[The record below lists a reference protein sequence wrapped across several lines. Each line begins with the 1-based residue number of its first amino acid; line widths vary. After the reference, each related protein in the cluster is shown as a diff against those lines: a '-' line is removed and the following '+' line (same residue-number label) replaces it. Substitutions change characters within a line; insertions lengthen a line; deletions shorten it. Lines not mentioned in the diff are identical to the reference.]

1 MPDITR
7 TPLMGRADRLNAMAE
22 KLGEGQQDPAQVL
35 GRIPADSPL
44 LKEGPQ
50 GPSGVRWTGPSG
62 NIDLEEGPPP
72 WELEDKH
79 FADSDAR
86 RYVDVPDNWTLYWI
100 NPKLLESSGWRYWKP
115 VTMGHP
121 GVKVKVDQML
131 APDGNI
137 RRGGERGDILAWM
150 YTSWVDSLRAKH
162 RETTQRQTQIAV
174 DKAATIKEEFN
185 RGAYSPYVHLDSINY
200 THQPPSRVPK
210 D

>member
-1 MPDITR
+1 MADLTR

-22 KLGEGQQDPAQVL
+22 KQGERIVGT
-35 GRIPADSPL
+35 IPADSPL

-50 GPSGVRWTGPSG
+50 GTATQWSGPSG
-62 NIDLEEGPPP
+62 NIDLNEGPPP
-72 WELEDKH
+72 WELEDKA

-100 NPKLLESSGWRYWKP
+100 NPRMLESSGWRYWKP
-115 VTMGHP
+115 VTAGTP
-121 GVKVKVDQML
+121 GVKVKVEQML

-150 YTSWVDSLRAKH
+150 YTSWRDSLRRKH
-162 RETTQRQTQIAV
+162 LDATQKQTQTAV
-174 DKAATIKEEFN
+174 DKAASLKDDFN
-185 RGAYSPYVHLDSINY
+185 RGKYGPYVHLDSV
-200 THQPPSRVPK
+200 THPTHTGASIKNPT